1 MYEETY
7 ASDFICRKRDER
19 QIPYERG
26 IAKTGVVAS
35 IEGRGNQSGRAIALR
50 ADIDAPD
57 IIEASGQPWSS
68 ETPGKI
74 HGCSH
79 DGHTATLLTA
89 ARYLQKTR
97 DFDGIVRLVFQPAE
111 VGGRGA
117 CTMLQEGLLDR
128 FPFDEIYGHHNWPG
142 FPRGQFAILTRRIPR
157 GAPRLTHRCWS
168 GEPDSAS
175 PCNFNLRSSH

>member
-1 MYEETY
+1 MYGETY
-7 ASDFICRKRDER
+7 ASDFICRKRDEW

-35 IEGRGNQSGRAIALR
+35 IEGRGSQSGRAVALR
-50 ADIDAPD
+50 ADIDALD